1 MLKTKTMKLIL
12 EIPDDKAS
20 SLIDVLKSISFVK
33 IEPIS
38 PAKAKFLKEL
48 KQSVDQVMMAK
59 EDKIELKSADQLINE
74 L

>member
-1 MLKTKTMKLIL
+1 MKLII
-12 EIPDDKAS
+12 EIPDNKAS
-20 SLIDVLKSISFVK
+20 SLLEVLNSISFVK

-38 PAKAKFLKEL
+38 PAKVKFLNEL

-59 EDKIELKSADQLINE
+59 EDKIELKSAEQLLNE